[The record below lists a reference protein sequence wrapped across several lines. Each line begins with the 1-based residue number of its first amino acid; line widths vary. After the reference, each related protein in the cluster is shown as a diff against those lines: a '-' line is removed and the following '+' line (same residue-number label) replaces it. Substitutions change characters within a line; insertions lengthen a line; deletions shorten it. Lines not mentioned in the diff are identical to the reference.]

1 MSLRHRI
8 SSFLKK
14 LGPGIVTG
22 AADDDP
28 SGIGTYSQTGAQ
40 FGYRQ
45 LWLALYTLPL
55 MIAVQ
60 ESCASIGA
68 VTGRG
73 LASVIKEVY
82 GRKIVYLLVLL
93 VLFANTLNIGADLG
107 AMAAATNLI
116 IPLPTPFLAVLFA
129 VGIVLL
135 EIFLSYKTYSRILRL
150 LALSLLAYPVSVFL
164 IREPWSSLVK
174 ATLVPHLELNFP
186 FLFIVVGVLG
196 TTISPYLFFWQASQ
210 EVEEKKLGSKPR
222 LLLKNLRLDTFL
234 GMLFSN
240 FTTWCIIVIAATV
253 LHGNGV
259 TDIKTASDAARTL
272 EPLVNSFPNAG
283 FIAKILFASGIVGLG
298 LLGIPVLAGASAYA
312 VSETLNWSEGLN
324 LKLKK
329 AHGFY
334 GVIIASTFVGLFLN
348 FIGIDPI
355 KALVYA
361 AVFNGISAVPLLFF
375 IGKLASNPHV
385 MGSHTGDFLT
395 KTLVWITFVV
405 MFVSAIS
412 LLFLK

>member
-1 MSLRHRI
+1 MSLRRQI
-8 SSFLKK
+8 SSLLKK

-40 FGYRQ
+40 FGYNQ

-55 MIAVQ
+55 IVAVQ
-60 ESCASIGA
+60 ESCARIGA
-68 VTGRG
+68 VTGKG
-73 LASVIKEVY
+73 LAGAIKEVY
-82 GRKIVYLLVLL
+82 GRKLVYFLVALVLL
-93 VLFANTLNIGADLG
+93 ANTLNIGADLG
-107 AMAAATNLI
+107 AMAAAANLV
-116 IPLPTPFLAVLFA
+116 IPLPIPLLAVFFA

-135 EIFLSYKTYSRILRL
+135 EIFLSYKAYSRVLRL
-150 LALSLLAYPVSVFL
+150 LVLSLLAYPISILL
-164 IREPWSSLVK
+164 IREPWLLLVK

-210 EVEEKKLGSKPR
+210 EVEEEKSGSKSKS
-222 LLLKNLRLDTFL
+222 LLKNLRLDTFL
-234 GMLFSN
+234 GMLFSS
-240 FTTWCIIVIAATV
+240 FTAWCIIVVAATV

-259 TDIKTASDAARTL
+259 TDIKTAADAARAL

-283 FIAKILFASGIVGLG
+283 YIAKILFASGIVGLG
-298 LLGIPVLAGASAYA
+298 LLGIPVLAGSSAYA
-312 VSETLNWSEGLN
+312 VSETLNWPEGLN

-334 GVIIASTFVGLFLN
+334 GVIVASTFAGLFLN

-361 AVFNGISAVPLLFF
+361 AVFNGISAVPLLYF
-375 IGKLASNPHV
+375 IGKLASNPQV
-385 MGSHTGDFLT
+385 MGSHTGGLLT
-395 KTLVWITFVV
+395 KTLVWLTFVV
-405 MFVSAIS
+405 MLVSAAS